1 MRFKELKV
9 GDKFI
14 FGYDIEYDL
23 EDDVRPRKLL
33 FMKTK
38 PVKDEYYSYN
48 AVYYT
53 GVHAGDFIE
62 VGKYEKIIPIE

>member
-14 FGYDIEYDL
+14 FDYDIDYDL
-23 EDDVRPRKLL
+23 EDDVRPRRKL

-38 PVKDEYYSYN
+38 PGKDEYYSYN
-48 AVYYT
+48 AVCCT

>member
-1 MRFKELKV
+1 MEFVELKV

-14 FGYDIEYDL
+14 FDYDIDYDL
-23 EDDVRPRKLL
+23 EDDVRPRRLS

-38 PVKDEYYSYN
+38 PVKDEYCSYN
-48 AVYYT
+48 AVCYT
-53 GVHAGDFIE
+53 GAHAGEFIE

>member
-1 MRFKELKV
+1 MWFGELKV

-14 FGYDIEYDL
+14 FGYDIKYDL
-23 EDDVRPRKLL
+23 EDDVRPRRMLL
-33 FMKTK
+33 MKTK
-38 PVKDEYYSYN
+38 LVKDGYYSYN

-62 VGKYEKIIPIE
+62 IGKYEEIIPIE

>member
-1 MRFKELKV
+1 MEFVKLKA

-14 FGYDIEYDL
+14 FDYDIDYDL

>member
-1 MRFKELKV
+1 
-9 GDKFI
+9 
-14 FGYDIEYDL
+14 
-23 EDDVRPRKLL
+23 
-33 FMKTK
+33 MKTK